1 MKLIIHLTILFL
13 VLFSCQSLDQSNL
26 DLRRLYEIDQLI
38 NSSIESNQ
46 IPGAVILVGDKKN
59 IIYQKAYGIKN
70 PETNEKYKIDDI
82 FRIASMTKAITS
94 LGIIKLW

>member
-46 IPGAVILVGDKKN
+46 IPGAG
-59 IIYQKAYGIKN
+59 
-70 PETNEKYKIDDI
+70 
-82 FRIASMTKAITS
+82 
-94 LGIIKLW
+94 